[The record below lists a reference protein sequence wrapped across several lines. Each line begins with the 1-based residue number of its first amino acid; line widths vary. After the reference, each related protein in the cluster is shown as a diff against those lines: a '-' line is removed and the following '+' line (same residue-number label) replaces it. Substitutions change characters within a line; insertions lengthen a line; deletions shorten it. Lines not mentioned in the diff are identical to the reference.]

1 MRNLIHS
8 NHKELNMGELI
19 AYVRCS
25 SVGQNP
31 QRQIEMMKSLGVKE
45 ENIFEEIISGKNTER
60 PKLQEM
66 LRYIRKG
73 DTVIVESYSRLARST
88 ADLIRLVS
96 EEFDKRGV
104 AFRSL
109 KENVD
114 TTTPQGRLIFTIFA
128 GLAQF
133 ERECILQRQAE
144 GIAIAKREGKYKGRK
159 PIAKPE
165 NWDVVMLEWKDKK
178 ITAREAMKKLNMSK
192 GTFYRMVAK
201 ESSPNS

>member
-1 MRNLIHS
+1 MRHLIHS